1 MECRH
6 SNVPCNLDSASTVNK
21 LIQSRTL
28 CLIFCSI
35 SSPNSTSSLINR
47 TTGMMESRCNRKV
60 FASHFGRL
68 FVLCIL
74 QLLALTH
81 ALRPA
86 SIMPSRRGLL
96 NAVGTV
102 LILTS
107 TSPDGAVAFQQPQH
121 VGMPEAKAFES
132 ITSDSRVQPTIAY
145 KQLSLRVPEFGVNVP
160 IAAWFPMEM
169 TDMEDA
175 TTLKPAHYQHRISV
189 RRIGQLLARWD
200 FIPEFVSRNYN
211 MSPSSTTV
219 RVVES
224 SALIGL
230 PARGPVVLL
239 AHGYQGSRFDL
250 SHLAEEL
257 AANGFICIAAEYPES
272 LAASYERVAGLD
284 RRAINDV
291 LLHTMAQEWR
301 LQASAYGI
309 VGHSMGCGTVAQT
322 GDSSWARVSIAGFPQ
337 NSANTNGL
345 LLASMNDGAV
355 SIARRGGAAL
365 ISSANY
371 KMLQE
376 AGLATTTLLPRRAA
390 LVFDRPDAPNHISF
404 LAEGVNDAMIEL
416 LSPLLPVAKAISI
429 PVLDFDRYQ
438 VSRDSKATAAVVIP
452 LVLQYLKQ
460 EMKMLP
466 TK

>member
-1 MECRH
+1 M
-6 SNVPCNLDSASTVNK
+6 
-21 LIQSRTL
+21 
-28 CLIFCSI
+28 
-35 SSPNSTSSLINR
+35 
-47 TTGMMESRCNRKV
+47 
-60 FASHFGRL
+60 
-68 FVLCIL
+68 
-74 QLLALTH
+74 
-81 ALRPA
+81 
-86 SIMPSRRGLL
+86 
-96 NAVGTV
+96 
-102 LILTS
+102 
-107 TSPDGAVAFQQPQH
+107 
-121 VGMPEAKAFES
+121 
-132 ITSDSRVQPTIAY
+132 
-145 KQLSLRVPEFGVNVP
+145 
-160 IAAWFPMEM
+160 
-169 TDMEDA
+169 
-175 TTLKPAHYQHRISV
+175 
-189 RRIGQLLARWD
+189 
-200 FIPEFVSRNYN
+200 
-211 MSPSSTTV
+211 
-219 RVVES
+219 
-224 SALIGL
+224 
-230 PARGPVVLL
+230 
-239 AHGYQGSRFDL
+239 
-250 SHLAEEL
+250 
-257 AANGFICIAAEYPES
+257 
-272 LAASYERVAGLD
+272 AGLD

-345 LLASMNDGAV
+345 LLTSMNDGAV